1 MDSNTWKVLDYALE
15 NPNADLELSVTSNL
29 CPPKPELFDKFIG
42 KVQELEKIQ
51 IWEDPAKFNHYSGN
65 HWYVSP
71 AIKYFMLFVSCDS
84 VGPQAEYI
92 RTGMDFDVLKNNVT
106 KFLDSTHGTSV
117 SFINTFNVLSLPRLK
132 DFLQWILDLRERYS
146 YDNQQDVSIAIP
158 NNGEHE
164 HPPFQRDKRQR
175 IWFDIPILNNPAW
188 LSIRLLAGTQWVNYV
203 QDCIKFMEDN
213 VQKEDYDT
221 SFRGFKPYEILKLKR
236 DLAVMRQQYTA
247 QEKLVNQTRFVEFV
261 NELDRRRD
269 TNFKDTF
276 PELVEYY
283 NQWQ

>member
-1 MDSNTWKVLDYALE
+1 
-15 NPNADLELSVTSNL
+15 
-29 CPPKPELFDKFIG
+29 
-42 KVQELEKIQ
+42 
-51 IWEDPAKFNHYSGN
+51 
-65 HWYVSP
+65 
-71 AIKYFMLFVSCDS
+71 
-84 VGPQAEYI
+84 
-92 RTGMDFDVLKNNVT
+92 
-106 KFLDSTHGTSV
+106 
-117 SFINTFNVLSLPRLK
+117 
-132 DFLQWILDLRERYS
+132 
-146 YDNQQDVSIAIP
+146 
-158 NNGEHE
+158 
-164 HPPFQRDKRQR
+164 
-175 IWFDIPILNNPAW
+175 
-188 LSIRLLAGTQWVNYV
+188 
-203 QDCIKFMEDN
+203 MEDN